1 MVPKTRYARLGQLHL
16 AYAGDGGSQVSDTA
30 TSPDGIRIAFEAD
43 GSGAPGLVFV
53 HGWSCD
59 RTYWANQMRS
69 FAPRHRVVSVDLAGH
84 GESGSGRASWSMP
97 AFGGDV
103 AAVVEQLGLD
113 DVVLIG
119 HSMGGDVIV
128 EAALRLV
135 GRVRGLVWVDV
146 YSDLSE
152 TAEAEAEHE
161 DPFIARLRSDF
172 APEVDRFV
180 RGMFPEDADPALGGS
195 GRRRTW
201 PRHHPT
207 LRSTPCVRPRRTLG
221 PPWPGFA
228 GSSCRSWPSTRPTR
242 GPTFRRCSAPG
253 VRPVFLGHVGHFP
266 MLEAPERFDELLGE
280 VIASFG

>member
-1 MVPKTRYARLGQLHL
+1 MGDRLGSRL
-16 AYAGDGGSQVSDTA
+16 VSDTA
-30 TSPDGIRIAFEAD
+30 TSPDGIRIAFEVD

-59 RTYWANQMRS
+59 RTYWANQMRA

-84 GESGSGRASWSMP
+84 GQSGSGRASWSMP

-161 DPFIARLRSDF
+161 DPFIARLRADF
-172 APEVDRFV
+172 VPEVERFV
-180 RGMFPEDADPALGGS
+180 RGMFPDDADPALVDRVATGMAAA
-195 GRRRTW
+195 
-201 PRHHPT
+201 PPDVAIDAVRHAT
-207 LRSTPCVRPRRTLG
+207 QNLG
-221 PPWPGFA
+221 PALA
-228 GSSCRSWPSTRPTR
+228 GLRRLQLPVVAINPANSRTDVPSMLR
-242 GPTFRRCSAPG
+242 AG
-253 VRPVFLGHVGHFP
+253 VRPVFIGHVGHFP
-266 MLEAPERFDELLGE
+266 MLEAPERFDAVLAE
-280 VIASFG
+280 VVASLR

>member
-1 MVPKTRYARLGQLHL
+1 M
-16 AYAGDGGSQVSDTA
+16 SDTA

-59 RTYWANQMRS
+59 RTYWANQMRA

-84 GESGSGRASWSMP
+84 GASGSGRASWSMP

-103 AAVVEQLGLD
+103 AAVVAQLRLD

-128 EAALRLV
+128 EAALRV
-135 GRVRGLVWVDV
+135 DGRVRGLVWVDT

-152 TAEAEAEHE
+152 TAEAEAEQE
-161 DPFIARLRSDF
+161 DPFIARLRADF

-180 RGMFPEDADPALGGS
+180 RGMFPEDADPALVDWVA
-195 GRRRTW
+195 TDM
-201 PRHHPT
+201 
-207 LRSTPCVRPRRTLG
+207 
-221 PPWPGFA
+221 A
-228 GSSCRSWPSTRPTR
+228 
-242 GPTFRRCSAPG
+242 SAPADVAIDAVRQATQNVGPALAGLRRLQLPVVAINPSNSRTDVPSMLRAG
-253 VRPVFLGHVGHFP
+253 VRPVFLGRVGHFP
-266 MLEAPERFDELLGE
+266 MLEAPEQFDALLAE
-280 VIASFG
+280 VVAGFG